1 MLVMSLNAEPAIMVK
16 KHLAFQKLYFITRF
30 LRGLHRNFILFL
42 QALHKS
48 VHDKITFSNNQNV
61 IHMNEGI
68 GIAAVVGGLEN
79 AWAWSMCCQLSF
91 QVSHAKHW

>member
-1 MLVMSLNAEPAIMVK
+1 MVK

-30 LRGLHRNFILFL
+30 LRGLHKNFILFL

-61 IHMNEGI
+61 IHVYE
-68 GIAAVVGGLEN
+68 GIAAVVGRLEEY
-79 AWAWSMCCQLSF
+79 MGMERVLSF
-91 QVSHAKHW
+91 QVSHAKRW